1 MTLSVAVIGA
11 GWYGCHIAL
20 SLKSLGFD
28 VSLFEQNER
37 PLHEASGNNQFRLHQ
52 GFHYPR
58 HYDTRTQSRD
68 GFVRFAERYGT
79 LSRAIPENIY
89 AVPRAESHIDFL
101 TYRLIMTSSGI
112 SFTEPNEISVQLE
125 NVAGLLL
132 ASERVLLTERAR
144 DYFKRRLGPSLLLK
158 EPVVSIHRKPHIT
171 YVNGVAFDLVIDATW
186 GHHSKV
192 PMSVIYEPTVL
203 LYYETKTFFPAITF
217 VDGPL
222 CSIYPT
228 ENPNVYTLSSVP
240 HTPIGKFATAAEAR
254 QAKNSVNS
262 EVITQKI
269 KSMEEQVMHYVPT
282 FREHFRYLGPQTSI
296 KTKPVGGYDDR
307 SCYVF
312 REGNIFS
319 VMSGKIDTV
328 FFAVDRILSSLQAST
343 GSDILDF
350 LDEPVPRDL
359 QVPVIQQTIE
369 PITVK
374 RSA

>member
-20 SLKSLGFD
+20 SLKSLGFEI
-28 VSLFEQNER
+28 SLFEQHNR

-58 HYDTRTQSRD
+58 HYETRTQSRD
-68 GFVRFAERYGT
+68 GFVRFAERYAN
-79 LSRAIPENIY
+79 LSRVIPENIY
-89 AVPRAESHIDFL
+89 AVPLKESHIDFL

-112 SFTEPNEISVQLE
+112 YFTEPGETSVQID

-144 DYFKRRLGPSLLLK
+144 AYFKRRLGSSMLLGQ
-158 EPVVSIHRKPHIT
+158 PVVSMDRKPHLT
-171 YVNGVAFDLVIDATW
+171 YVNGAPFDLVVDATW
-186 GHHSKV
+186 GHHTKV
-192 PMSVIYEPTVL
+192 PMSVMYEPTVL
-203 LYYETKTFFPAITF
+203 LYYETKSFFPAITF

-228 ENPNVYTLSSVP
+228 EDPNIYTLSSVP
-240 HTPIGKFATAAEAR
+240 HTPVGRFDTAAEAR
-254 QAKNSVNS
+254 RARDAVNR
-262 EVITQKI
+262 EFVNCKI
-269 KSMEEQVMHYVPT
+269 KEMEAQVMHYVPN
-282 FREHFRYLGPQTSI
+282 FKDHFRYVGPQTAV
-296 KTKPVGGYDDR
+296 KTKPIGGYDDR

-312 REGNIFS
+312 RDGNVFS

-350 LDEPVPRDL
+350 THEPEPRDL
-359 QVPVIQQTIE
+359 QAPVLPLAIE

-374 RSA
+374 RTA